1 MGAEIGVPDVCHMVL
16 YLNKKEMTEIG
27 VQIIGKYT
35 MACVKYFA
43 ASIFFFFK
51 DILEKYLRKEKDG
64 QDMKVPCKSR

>member
-43 ASIFFFFK
+43 ASIFFLK
-51 DILEKYLRKEKDG
+51 KRH
-64 QDMKVPCKSR
+64 S

>member
-43 ASIFFFFK
+43 ASIFFLKKKTFLK
-51 DILEKYLRKEKDG
+51 NI
-64 QDMKVPCKSR
+64 

>member
-27 VQIIGKYT
+27 VQIIGKYI

-43 ASIFFFFK
+43 ASIFFFLKTFLK
-51 DILEKYLRKEKDG
+51 NI
-64 QDMKVPCKSR
+64 